1 MNFNRKCEFSPY
13 FIGQIQVRVMIKV
26 GTLEQLLP
34 YKFYEQ
40 YISQI
45 QTPTEKTNKKHKLKK
60 GGESTLVFTTILI
73 KVSTRPSSSTLEHH
87 KIRHAI
93 ISSD

>member
-45 QTPTEKTNKKHKLKK
+45 QTPTKKQTRNTN
-60 GGESTLVFTTILI
+60 SR
-73 KVSTRPSSSTLEHH
+73 KVERAL
-87 KIRHAI
+87 
-93 ISSD
+93 